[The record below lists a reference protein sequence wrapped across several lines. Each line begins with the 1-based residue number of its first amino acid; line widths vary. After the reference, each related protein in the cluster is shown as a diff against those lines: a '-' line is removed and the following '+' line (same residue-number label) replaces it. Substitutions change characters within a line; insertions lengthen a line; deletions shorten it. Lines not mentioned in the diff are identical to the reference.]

1 MKFSPASQRHLLVG
15 LSLTAL
21 ACTWLLAQDKNQS
34 ANSSSSSSGGETI
47 AKPLTPKQLK
57 KKQKELERELAGP
70 WKKWL
75 NEDVVYIITD
85 EEKKAFKQL
94 KTDEERQNFV
104 EAFWQR
110 RDPTPDT
117 EENEYK
123 EEHYRRIAY
132 ANDHYASGIPGWKT
146 DRGMIYIKYGPA
158 DEIDSHPSGGT
169 YERPI
174 EEGGGETSTYPF
186 EDWTYR
192 YIEGVGSNIKIE
204 FVDQTMSGEYKITT
218 DPGAKDALLYVP
230 GAGLTMAE
238 QMGMADKTQRFQ
250 RTDGMTLGTGTQPL
264 PESMNEF
271 TILEQYANLQ
281 KAPVIKFKDLEAA
294 VNSTIRYN
302 TLPMQVR
309 ADYIRVTDAT
319 VLTSL
324 TLQFKNGD
332 LNYATKEK
340 VAKATI
346 NLYGRITSLTRKP
359 VNWFEDTIT
368 AQVPAE
374 MLQQAMNGSQVYSKT
389 IPLAPGTY
397 RLNIVAKDTVGNTM
411 NNFEMALNVPHYD
424 EDQLG
429 SSSLILADEIERV
442 PTKSIGAG
450 PFVIRSSKVRPRVG
464 DVFKQNEKM
473 GIYTEFYNLGMD
485 EKTKKPEGTIEYD
498 IVNASNQTVLSQTE
512 DIGSIPNASAFL
524 VTVEKMLP
532 LNTLAPGKY
541 TLKLKVTDKL
551 KNQSVAPAA
560 QFTVTS

>member
-1 MKFSPASQRHLLVG
+1 MKFFPAFHSRVLVG
-15 LSLTAL
+15 ISISAL
-21 ACTWLLAQDKNQS
+21 AACFLAAQDKNAKQ
-34 ANSSSSSSGGETI
+34 SSSSSSNETI
-47 AKPLTPKQLK
+47 AKPLTQKQLK
-57 KKQKELERELAGP
+57 RKQKELEKELSGP

-85 EEKKAFKQL
+85 AEKKAFSQL
-94 KTDEERQNFV
+94 KTDDERQQFV

-146 DRGMIYIKYGPA
+146 DRGMIYIKFGPA
-158 DEIDSHPSGGT
+158 DEIESHPSGGT
-169 YERPI
+169 YNRPI

-204 FVDQTMSGEYKITT
+204 FVDTTMSGEYKIST
-218 DPGAKDALLYVP
+218 DPEEKDALLYVP

-250 RTDGMTLGTGTQPL
+250 RTDGTHLGTGNQPL

-271 TILEQYANLQ
+271 TMLEQYANLQ

-324 TLQFKNGD
+324 TLLFKNSD
-332 LNYATKEK
+332 LNYSTKDK

-346 NLYGRITSLTRKP
+346 NLYGRITSLTRRP
-359 VNWFEDTIT
+359 VNWFEDTVS
-368 AQVPAE
+368 AGPFPAE
-374 MLQQAMNGSQVYSKT
+374 MLQQAMNGSEIYSKT

-397 RLNIVAKDTVGNTM
+397 RLNIVAKDVVGNTM

-429 SSSLILADEIERV
+429 ASSVILADELERV
-442 PTKSIGAG
+442 PTKSIGTG
-450 PFVIRSSKVRPRVG
+450 QFVIRSSKVRPRVG
-464 DVFKQNEKM
+464 DVFKQHETM

-498 IVNASNQTVLSQTE
+498 VVNSNNQTVLSQTE
-512 DIGSIPNASAFL
+512 NITAIPNASAFL
-524 VTVEKMLP
+524 VTVEKKLP
-532 LNTLAPGKY
+532 LSSLAPGKY
-541 TLKLKVTDKL
+541 TLKLKVTDTL
-551 KNQSVAPAA
+551 KKQSLTPSA